1 MTEILENDQLS
12 MNRINPY
19 TATGTF
25 GVSYNGGYKS
35 TEALPWM
42 MPREEPPEEPE
53 EDKIQD
59 HFDPRFT
66 FRSPA
71 MTNMTGSVDP
81 ATSFMF
87 PARKIQRDDGTTT
100 WSREVSWV
108 DGRNYVNFGAQRRSD
123 LFPILLVLVLL
134 VIVLGI
140 QKYLKL

>member
-59 HFDPRFT
+59 HFDPRVT

>member
-19 TATGTF
+19 TATNTF

-35 TEALPWM
+35 TEDLPWM
-42 MPREEPPEEPE
+42 LPREEPPEEPE
-53 EDKIQD
+53 EDHIED
-59 HFDPRFT
+59 HFDPKAI

-71 MTNMTGSVDP
+71 MNNMTGGVNP
-81 ATSFMF
+81 ALSFMY

-100 WSREVSWV
+100 WSREIVWKDSA
-108 DGRNYVNFGAQRRSD
+108 NYVDIVNQRSEY
-123 LFPILLVLVLL
+123 FPIILFIFLLI
-134 VIVLGI
+134 IVLGL